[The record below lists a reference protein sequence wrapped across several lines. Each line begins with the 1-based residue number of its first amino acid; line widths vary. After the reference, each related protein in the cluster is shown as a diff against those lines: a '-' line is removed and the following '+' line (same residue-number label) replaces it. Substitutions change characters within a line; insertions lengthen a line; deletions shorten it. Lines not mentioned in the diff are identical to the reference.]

1 MGTIGRPEGFFC
13 GGGYLDR
20 FSCFPM
26 DHSLLLLLA
35 AAISPAMAVVLF
47 IYWRDKHEKEP
58 VLLLLISFLL
68 GVLSIVPAL
77 FLSAWMAR
85 LGLNLQSSSL
95 LFAAVSWI
103 LGVGLTEEFSKFF
116 LVRLFLY
123 PRRAFNE
130 PFDGIIYCAMCG
142 MGFATVENVMYVL
155 EGGYPVALGRAFFSI
170 PGHASWSVLV
180 GYFLGRQKFEAR
192 WGLAGVGLLLA
203 ACLHGLFNFFLS
215 QPEGLTGSF
224 VFFLI
229 TFFLGLRYALRA
241 IRLHRTDS
249 PFRLGGGP
257 RNAPPL

>member
-1 MGTIGRPEGFFC
+1 
-13 GGGYLDR
+13 
-20 FSCFPM
+20 M